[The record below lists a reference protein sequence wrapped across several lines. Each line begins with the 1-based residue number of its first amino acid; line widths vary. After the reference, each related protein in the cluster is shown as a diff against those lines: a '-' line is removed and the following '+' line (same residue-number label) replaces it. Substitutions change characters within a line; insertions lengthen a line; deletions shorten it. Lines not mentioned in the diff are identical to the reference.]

1 VTPEGSGTL
10 AGVERGNHKTERL
23 LAVVGATGYIGR
35 KLTLELLERGETVR
49 AIARSPDKAADL
61 ADAGAEVAKA
71 DVLQDEGLEEALEG
85 VSVAYYLVHSMGRG
99 ADDDSFAERDKTG
112 AKNFGKAAKAAGVE
126 LIVYLGGLSDGGSKH
141 LESRHESAE
150 ILRESGVPVTYVR
163 AAAVIGAGSESFLI
177 PYYLVKRLPAMITP
191 RWART
196 KTQPIAIADALAYL
210 AEIPSTPE
218 AHGREIEIGGPD
230 VTTYGGMMDAMAR
243 GLNINPRPR
252 LGVPVLS
259 PGLSSH
265 WIGLVTPVDTGVA
278 RPLIGGMEVE
288 TVVKD
293 PSGMALFDVKP
304 MDIDKAMAAALEE
317 RRNGD

>member
-1 VTPEGSGTL
+1 
-10 AGVERGNHKTERL
+10 VERGNHKPEGL

-35 KLTLELLERGETVR
+35 KLSLELLERGEKVR
-49 AIARSPDKAADL
+49 AVARSPEKAEEL
-61 ADAGAEVAKA
+61 ADAGAEIAKA
-71 DVLQDEGLEEALEG
+71 DVLEDEGLVEALQG
-85 VSVAYYLVHSMGRG
+85 VRVAYYLVHSMGRG
-99 ADDDSFAERDKTG
+99 AGDDSFAERDKTG
-112 AKNFGKAAKAAGVE
+112 AENFGTAAKAAGVD

-141 LESRHESAE
+141 LASRHESAE
-150 ILRESGVPVTYVR
+150 ILQASGVPVTYVR

-177 PYYLVKRLPAMITP
+177 PYYLVKRLPAMVTP

-196 KTQPIAIADALAYL
+196 KTQPISIADAVRYL
-210 AEIPSTPE
+210 ADIPGTE
-218 AHGREIEIGGPD
+218 AAHGREIEIGGPD

-252 LGVPVLS
+252 IGVPVLS

-288 TVVKD
+288 TIVQD
-293 PSGMALFDVKP
+293 ESGMALFDIKP
-304 MDIDKAMAAALEE
+304 MNIDEAMRAALEE
-317 RRNGD
+317 RKHGE

>member
-1 VTPEGSGTL
+1 MGD
-10 AGVERGNHKTERL
+10 VERGNHKPGHL

-35 KLTLELLERGETVR
+35 KLTLELLERGEKVR
-49 AIARSPDKAADL
+49 AIARSPEKAEDL
-61 ADAGAEVAKA
+61 AEAGAEVAKA
-71 DVLQDEGLEEALEG
+71 DVLEDEGLEEALEG

-99 ADDDSFAERDKTG
+99 AGDDSFAERDKKG
-112 AKNFGKAAKAAGVE
+112 ALNFGKAAKAAGVE

-150 ILRESGVPVTYVR
+150 ILQASGVPVTYVR
-163 AAAVIGAGSESFLI
+163 AAAVVGAGSESFLI
-177 PYYLVKRLPAMITP
+177 PYYLVKRLPAMVTP

-196 KTQPIAIADALAYL
+196 KTQPVSITDAVSYL
-210 AEIPSTPE
+210 AEIPAIE
-218 AHGREIEIGGPD
+218 AAHGREIEIGGPD

-288 TVVKD
+288 TIVKD
-293 PSGMALFDVKP
+293 PSGMALFDIQP
-304 MDIDKAMAAALEE
+304 MNIDEAMKAALEE
-317 RRNGD
+317 RKAE

>member
-1 VTPEGSGTL
+1 MAS
-10 AGVERGNHKTERL
+10 VERGSDQPERIF
-23 LAVVGATGYIGR
+23 AVVGATGYIGR
-35 KLTLELLERGETVR
+35 KLALELLERGEMVR
-49 AIARSPDKAADL
+49 AVARSPEKATDL
-61 ADAGAEVAKA
+61 EEAGAELAKA
-71 DVLQDEGLEEALEG
+71 DVLSGEGLEEALSG
-85 VSVAYYLVHSMGRG
+85 VAVAYYLVHSMGRG
-99 ADDDSFAERDKTG
+99 ASDDSFAERDKTG
-112 AKNFGKAAKAAGVE
+112 AENFGTAARAASVE

-141 LESRHESAE
+141 LASRHESAE
-150 ILRESGVPVTYVR
+150 ILQASGVPVTYVR

-196 KTQPIAIADALAYL
+196 KTQPVAVADALRYL
-210 AEIPSTPE
+210 AEIPDIPA
-218 AHGREIEIGGPD
+218 AHGREIEIGAPD

-243 GLNINPRPR
+243 ALDINPRPR

-293 PSGMALFDVKP
+293 PSGMALFDFEP

-317 RRNGD
+317 QRSEG

>member
-1 VTPEGSGTL
+1 
-10 AGVERGNHKTERL
+10 VERGNHKPERL

-35 KLTLELLERGETVR
+35 KLTLELLERGESVR
-49 AIARSPDKAADL
+49 AIARSPEKASDL
-61 ADAGAEVAKA
+61 EEAGAALARA
-71 DVLQDEGLEEALEG
+71 DVLDDEGLEEALQG

-99 ADDDSFAERDKTG
+99 ASDDSFAERDKTG
-112 AKNFGKAAKAAGVE
+112 AENFGAAAKAAGVD

-150 ILRESGVPVTYVR
+150 ILQASGVPVTYVR

-177 PYYLVKRLPAMITP
+177 PFYLVKRLPVMITP
-191 RWART
+191 KWART
-196 KTQPIAIADALAYL
+196 KTQPVAMADAVHYL
-210 AEIPSTPE
+210 ADIPSIE
-218 AHGREIEIGGPD
+218 AAYGREIEIGGPD

-252 LGVPVLS
+252 LGVPVLT

-288 TVVKD
+288 TIVKD
-293 PSGMALFDVKP
+293 PSGMALFDFEP
-304 MDIDKAMAAALEE
+304 MDIDAAMSAALEE

>member
-1 VTPEGSGTL
+1 M
-10 AGVERGNHKTERL
+10 ERGNGTKDST

-35 KLTLELLERGETVR
+35 KLTLELLDRGENVR
-49 AIARSPDKAADL
+49 AVARSPEKAADL
-61 ADAGAEVAKA
+61 KDAGAEVVKA
-71 DVLQDEGLEEALEG
+71 DVISGEGLEEALAG

-99 ADDDSFAERDKTG
+99 AEDDSFAERDRKG
-112 AKNFGKAAKAAGVE
+112 AEAFGAAAKAAGVD

-150 ILRESGVPVTYVR
+150 ILQQSGVPVTYLR

-177 PYYLVKRLPAMITP
+177 PFYLVKRLPFMVTP

-196 KTQPIAIADALAYL
+196 KTQPIAVADALRYL
-210 AEIPSTPE
+210 ADIPGIE
-218 AHGREIEIGGPD
+218 ATHGREIEIGGPD

-252 LGVPVLS
+252 VGVPVLT

-288 TVVKD
+288 TVVRD
-293 PSGMALFDVKP
+293 SSGMSLFDFEP
-304 MDIDKAMAAALEE
+304 MDIDEAMAAALEE
-317 RRNGD
+317 RRQS

>member
-1 VTPEGSGTL
+1 M
-10 AGVERGNHKTERL
+10 ERGNHKPERIL
-23 LAVVGATGYIGR
+23 GVAGATGYIGR
-35 KLTLELLERGETVR
+35 KLTLDLLERGESVR
-49 AIARSPDKAADL
+49 AIARSPEKAEDL
-61 ADAGAEVAKA
+61 EAAGAELAKA
-71 DVLQDEGLEEALEG
+71 DVLEDEGLEEALSG
-85 VSVAYYLVHSMGRG
+85 VAIAYYLVHSMGRG
-99 ADDDSFAERDKTG
+99 ASDDSFAERDKQG
-112 AKNFGKAAKAAGVE
+112 AENFGKAAKAAGVE

-141 LESRHESAE
+141 LASRHESAE
-150 ILRESGVPVTYVR
+150 ILQGSGVPVTYVR
-163 AAAVIGAGSESFLI
+163 AAAVVGAGSESFLI
-177 PYYLVKRLPAMITP
+177 PYYLVKRLPAMVTP

-196 KTQPIAIADALAYL
+196 KTQPIGIADAIRYL

-259 PGLSSH
+259 PGLSSL

-288 TVVKD
+288 TIVRD
-293 PSGMALFDVKP
+293 PSGMALFDFEP
-304 MDIDKAMAAALEE
+304 MDIDAAMKAALEE
-317 RRNGD
+317 RRSGE

>member
-1 VTPEGSGTL
+1 
-10 AGVERGNHKTERL
+10 VERGNQSAGR

-35 KLTLELLERGETVR
+35 KLTLELLSRGESVR
-49 AIARSPDKAADL
+49 AIARTPEKAEDL
-61 ADAGAEVAKA
+61 RAAGAEVVKA
-71 DVLQDEGLEEALEG
+71 DVLEADGLVDALKD

-99 ADDDSFAERDKTG
+99 ATDDSFAERDRTAAG
-112 AKNFGKAAKAAGVE
+112 NFGEAAKAAGVD

-150 ILRESGVPVTYVR
+150 ILAAAGVPVTYVR

-177 PYYLVKRLPAMITP
+177 PYHLVKRLPAMVTP

-196 KTQPIAIADALAYL
+196 KTQPVAIADAVRYL
-210 AEIPSTPE
+210 ADIPKLKST
-218 AHGREIEIGGPD
+218 HGQEIEIGGPD

-243 GLNINPRPR
+243 ALNINPRPR

-259 PGLSSH
+259 PGLSAM

-288 TVVKD
+288 TIVRD
-293 PSGMALFDVKP
+293 PSGMALFDFEP
-304 MDIDKAMAAALEE
+304 MDIDAAMAAALAEKRELEE
-317 RRNGD
+317 EQARLS